1 MTLMFPSV
9 DWMQAVA
16 DLANEDEGFKK
27 FGRLEALVG
36 FRVGEHAYSVN
47 FEVLSCRDVNEASEE
62 DLRQADF
69 VITLPPETWR
79 EMLDNIQTNGRATGD
94 YTLNSLDLLGEEPI
108 HGNELGDGYRADKFF
123 RYNPSLQRFFDNAA
137 QLQTV
142 IGDEPL
148 D

>member
-9 DWMQAVA
+9 DWMQALA

-27 FGRLEALVG
+27 FGRLDALVG

-69 VITLPPETWR
+69 VITIDNSKTIMITLKPLCVKQSQIESLIKDIPE
-79 EMLDNIQTNGRATGD
+79 LVSKITG
-94 YTLNSLDLLGEEPI
+94 N
-108 HGNELGDGYRADKFF
+108 N
-123 RYNPSLQRFFDNAA
+123 
-137 QLQTV
+137 
-142 IGDEPL
+142 
-148 D
+148 